1 MVSEKDRERERDRKE
16 REGEGGREGPIQ
28 RVTKNIICV
37 SFSLTYSLN
46 LSFLK
51 VLAMV
56 LRNGFDSV
64 FCKDLKWFP
73 LKWYLLYYDHIYSV
87 NTYILS
93 I

>member
-1 MVSEKDRERERDRKE
+1 MVSEREREREIDRKE
-16 REGEGGREGPIQ
+16 REGGREGPIQ

-37 SFSLTYSLN
+37 SFSLTYTLN

-64 FCKDLKWFP
+64 FCKDLK
-73 LKWYLLYYDHIYSV
+73 
-87 NTYILS
+87 
-93 I
+93 

>member
-1 MVSEKDRERERDRKE
+1 MFFSKMNCNNINFLQKRERGRQTDRQKRGRER
-16 REGEGGREGPIQ
+16 EGGREGPIQ

-37 SFSLTYSLN
+37 SFSLTYTLN

-64 FCKDLKWFP
+64 FCKDLK
-73 LKWYLLYYDHIYSV
+73 
-87 NTYILS
+87 
-93 I
+93 